1 MRLTYHYKITPDS
14 TPIRACGP
22 VAISFTRGFSR
33 SGLICMDL
41 KNIILYDFETI
52 PSHSHGFPLVIIYY
66 AFSSDDS
73 NKMME
78 E

>member
-1 MRLTYHYKITPDS
+1 MRLRYHYKITQDS
-14 TPIRACGP
+14 TPIRASGL
-22 VAISFTRGFSR
+22 AATSFTRGFSR
-33 SGLICMDL
+33 SGLIYMDL
-41 KNIILYDFETI
+41 KNIILYDIETI

-66 AFSSDDS
+66 TFSSDDS